1 MHSQRKIV
9 FKHPNYQAMFI
20 FHVNCFI
27 FSMSLLEQNDHRKKL
42 GEKIQGQE
50 SWQSPLKMWN
60 KSPRKQIIFFFV
72 TFHCI

>member
-27 FSMSLLEQNDHRKKL
+27 FPMSLLEQNDHRKKL
-42 GEKIQGQE
+42 GEKIQEQE
-50 SWQSPLKMWN
+50 SFNQVP
-60 KSPRKQIIFFFV
+60 
-72 TFHCI
+72 

>member
-27 FSMSLLEQNDHRKKL
+27 FPMSLLEQNDHRKKL
-42 GEKIQGQE
+42 GEKIQEQE
-50 SWQSPLKMWN
+50 SFNQVPWKCETNLQEN
-60 KSPRKQIIFFFV
+60 K
-72 TFHCI
+72 